1 MKYLYGA
8 SVQGIQDFIFR
19 TNELQD
25 MVGASEIVKSINDE
39 FEKKYKD
46 RTDVEIILNA
56 AGNIKAV
63 FEDKE
68 TIQKHILDFE
78 KDVMQKAYGITI
90 SQAVVEFD
98 KEPKNFINDLE
109 KRLKIQRNRPSIP
122 LDSSINIMKLNPTTA
137 KPMITNKVDIAT
149 KQKINAYNDMA
160 DKTNSNIG
168 RLSNSKNKI
177 AVIHI
182 DGNGLGQLIPKLK
195 MPLSEFSQK
204 LDSATQEA
212 FNKAKEGKKIRQIV
226 VGGDD
231 VTIICNANDALSFSN
246 EFLSYFE
253 EKTKQYLGD
262 KLTACGGIAYAN
274 KKYPFHYAVSLA
286 EELCTEAKKYSKKIN
301 EDLAPSCMMFHNI
314 QSSNV
319 QSWDKFVEDE
329 LTIVNDMQTIKCN
342 FGPYYLNESNQP
354 LIKDFL
360 NTLEAYRCDG
370 SPISRL
376 RNWLSELHKSDKYAS
391 NLLQRI
397 NEITQQSK
405 EWDSCIMDRNL
416 KNIDQELSNENL
428 IIKKDGELKT
438 PIYDII
444 QVLSITDKR
453 G

>member
-1 MKYLYGA
+1 
-8 SVQGIQDFIFR
+8 
-19 TNELQD
+19 
-25 MVGASEIVKSINDE
+25 
-39 FEKKYKD
+39 
-46 RTDVEIILNA
+46 
-56 AGNIKAV
+56 
-63 FEDKE
+63 
-68 TIQKHILDFE
+68 
-78 KDVMQKAYGITI
+78 
-90 SQAVVEFD
+90 
-98 KEPKNFINDLE
+98 
-109 KRLKIQRNRPSIP
+109 
-122 LDSSINIMKLNPTTA
+122 
-137 KPMITNKVDIAT
+137 
-149 KQKINAYNDMA
+149 
-160 DKTNSNIG
+160 
-168 RLSNSKNKI
+168 
-177 AVIHI
+177 
-182 DGNGLGQLIPKLK
+182 
-195 MPLSEFSQK
+195 
-204 LDSATQEA
+204 
-212 FNKAKEGKKIRQIV
+212 
-226 VGGDD
+226 
-231 VTIICNANDALSFSN
+231 
-246 EFLSYFE
+246 
-253 EKTKQYLGD
+253 
-262 KLTACGGIAYAN
+262 
-274 KKYPFHYAVSLA
+274 LA